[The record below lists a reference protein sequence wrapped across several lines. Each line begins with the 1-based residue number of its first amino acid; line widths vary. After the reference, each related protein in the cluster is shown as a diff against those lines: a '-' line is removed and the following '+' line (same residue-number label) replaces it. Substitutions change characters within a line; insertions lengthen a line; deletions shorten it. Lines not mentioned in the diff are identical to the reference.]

1 MKGIRILF
9 ALSFLIF
16 GSFTLKADNQGI
28 NKKTK
33 TIHIFVALCDNKYQG
48 IVKVPEK
55 IGNGQDPENN
65 LYWGCAYGIK
75 TYFKRSKEWKFIKSE
90 KLNSIVLERV
100 VFKHITE
107 KDTYLVADAYDGR
120 YIKECTKD
128 FLSASSGIEKNTIEL
143 NGKTIGIDGN
153 AGLISYIGH
162 NGFMDFNIR
171 NKYVNKDKKKRDIII
186 LACYSKLY
194 FSKHLNSANVNPLIW
209 TTGCMAPEAYTIYE
223 AVNGYLKK
231 EDNEK
236 IRERGAEAYSKYQK
250 CSKKAAR
257 NLLVTGW

>member
-90 KLNSIVLERV
+90 NLNQ
-100 VFKHITE
+100 
-107 KDTYLVADAYDGR
+107 
-120 YIKECTKD
+120 
-128 FLSASSGIEKNTIEL
+128 
-143 NGKTIGIDGN
+143 
-153 AGLISYIGH
+153 
-162 NGFMDFNIR
+162 
-171 NKYVNKDKKKRDIII
+171 II
-186 LACYSKLY
+186 
-194 FSKHLNSANVNPLIW
+194 F
-209 TTGCMAPEAYTIYE
+209 
-223 AVNGYLKK
+223 
-231 EDNEK
+231 
-236 IRERGAEAYSKYQK
+236 
-250 CSKKAAR
+250 
-257 NLLVTGW
+257 